1 MRRALLV
8 ICVMLLAACRVDAT
22 VDIVMGVDG
31 SGHIT
36 VTAIADADVVSKA
49 PGLAADLRFDDVKA
63 AGWTVTEPAA
73 TNDGHSPQPST
84 AMKLAII
91 GWPARI
97 GRAVKVTCDVPDA
110 GV

>member
-49 PGLAADLRFDDVKA
+49 PGLAADLRFDDPTWV
-63 AGWTVTEPAA
+63 GWNRPKPR
-73 TNDGHSPQPST
+73 S
-84 AMKLAII
+84 
-91 GWPARI
+91 WR
-97 GRAVKVTCDVPDA
+97 R
-110 GV
+110 